1 MMRSLVRYTYWFKG
15 GFAISCKYH
24 LLGKS
29 YPSVVGLKN
38 GGFVVVFGSQNDTNS
53 QDGSGWGVFGQRF
66 DSSGTKVGTEF
77 QVNSYTTGNQSSS
90 NNGPQITELTNGG
103 YAITWTSV
111 GQDSDSSNGIYMQ
124 LFDKNGNGCQ
134 EEQVL

>member
-1 MMRSLVRYTYWFKG
+1 MTPIHKT
-15 GFAISCKYH
+15 A
-24 LLGKS
+24 
-29 YPSVVGLKN
+29 VG
-38 GGFVVVFGSQNDTNS
+38 
-53 QDGSGWGVFGQRF
+53 GVFGQRF

-124 LFDKNGNGCQ
+124 LFDKNGKWVSGGTGTMGNAPVISTTAVTAATEDSAYSYTFADRCRH
-134 EEQVL
+134 